1 METSNPAASAET
13 VLDRIALHGS
23 EHNRQGMA
31 RFGINIERALGV
43 SMATLRPMARELGRN
58 LDLALALWD
67 TGVHEA
73 RILACLTAEPSRI
86 TPDQLDSW
94 VADLDS
100 WDLTDQFCNKLVVKT
115 PHAWELAASWAE
127 RPRQY
132 VRRAGFSLMAQLA
145 VHDKAAPDAAFLPL
159 LELVSAHAR
168 DERNFVKKAVN
179 WALRQIGK
187 RSGALRAEAMA
198 TADRLLALDS
208 KAARWIARDALREL
222 ENPRPY
228 VSCRAAKTS

>member
-1 METSNPAASAET
+1 MIEEILS
-13 VLDRIALHGS
+13 LLRALGS
-23 EHNRQGMA
+23 ERNRQGMA
-31 RFGINIERALGV
+31 RFGITVDRAFGV
-43 SMATLRPMARELGRN
+43 SIAALRPIARQHRR
-58 LDLALALWD
+58 DHALAQALWD
-67 TGVHEA
+67 AEAHEA
-73 RILACLTAEPSRI
+73 RLLACMVEDPGQAGIE
-86 TPDQLDSW
+86 QLERW
-94 VADLDS
+94 VKDLDS
-100 WDLTDQFCNKLVVKT
+100 WDVTDQFCNKLVVKT

>member
-100 WDLTDQFCNKLVVKT
+100 WDLTDQFCNKLVVKA
-115 PHAWELAASWAE
+115 PSAWELVPAWAE
-127 RPRQY
+127 RPEEF
-132 VRRAGFSLMAQLA
+132 VRRAGFSLAAQLT
-145 VHDKAAPDAAFLPL
+145 VHHKKAPDEAFLPL
-159 LELVSAHAR
+159 LDLIAKAAT

-187 RSGALRAEAMA
+187 RSPILRLHAME
-198 TADRLLALDS
+198 TAKRLLTFDS
-208 KAARWIARDALREL
+208 KDARWIARDALREL
-222 ENPRPY
+222 EHWQ
-228 VSCRAAKTS
+228 SK